1 VRRPAGT
8 DLRSTEKAAPGLV
21 RGPRARQGGDVQ
33 QPRHAGHPRVLR
45 LRRAL
50 RTGVLALLAV
60 PPVLAATG
68 VTGVALGPA
77 WRAPTSA
84 SSWAPDPA
92 IHAASSA
99 PAPVAPTATTGVR
112 GVVAL
117 GDSVPAG
124 SACDCDDYVDLLAQ
138 DLGARQQDR
147 VGSTNLAVGGA
158 TSADV
163 LAQLDD
169 PRTRGALAGADLVV
183 VTVGANDVE
192 SAGDPTTCPGA
203 PRSGGDMDAVVAD
216 CYRQQLTDLQE
227 DLGRL
232 LAEVRSLSAAPG
244 GRILVTGYWNV
255 FLDGAAGRA
264 KGRAYVG
271 LADAAT
277 RAVDDRIA
285 AAAAAQG
292 ATYVDLVTP
301 FHGADGTAD
310 ATALLAPDGD
320 HPDAQG
326 HAVIARALLSAVR

>member
-1 VRRPAGT
+1 
-8 DLRSTEKAAPGLV
+8 
-21 RGPRARQGGDVQ
+21 VQ

-50 RTGVLALLAV
+50 RAGVLALLAV

-68 VTGVALGPA
+68 VTGVALGPV
-77 WRAPTSA
+77 WRVPTSA
-84 SSWAPDPA
+84 SSWAPDAA

-99 PAPVAPTATTGVR
+99 RAPVAHTATPGVH

-124 SACDCDDYVDLLAQ
+124 SACDCDDYVDLLAR

-158 TSADV
+158 TSA
-163 LAQLDD
+163 
-169 PRTRGALAGADLVV
+169 
-183 VTVGANDVE
+183 
-192 SAGDPTTCPGA
+192 GDPTACPGA
-203 PRSGGDMDAVVAD
+203 PRSGGAGDADAVVAD

-255 FLDGAAGRA
+255 FLDGAAARA
-264 KGRAYVG
+264 KGPAYVG

-285 AAAAAQG
+285 AAAAGQG

-326 HAVIARALLSAVR
+326 HAVIAQALLSAVR